1 MQKIGSIYP
10 KCLANI
16 STLPIENVASLPF
29 QNLFY
34 AIFIIINPHVSKFCF
49 LSEVA
54 ACFVEF
60 SMKTYI

>member
-1 MQKIGSIYP
+1 MQKIGSIYT

-49 LSEVA
+49 FSEVA